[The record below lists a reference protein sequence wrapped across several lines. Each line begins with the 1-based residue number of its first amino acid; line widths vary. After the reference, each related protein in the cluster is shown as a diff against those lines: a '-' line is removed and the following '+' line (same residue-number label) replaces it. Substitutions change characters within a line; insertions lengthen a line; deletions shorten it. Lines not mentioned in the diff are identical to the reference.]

1 MSLKSCDTDV
11 THVDL
16 LVGLMFVC
24 LPFLLLDA
32 VNLPVNFRVKGLQT
46 HGFMCCAQGAG
57 LSRLSD
63 MKLGGRSWG

>member
-11 THVDL
+11 TRVDL

-32 VNLPVNFRVKGLQT
+32 VNLPVSFRSKGLQA
-46 HGFMCCAQGAG
+46 HGFTREA
-57 LSRLSD
+57 
-63 MKLGGRSWG
+63 